1 LTDSD
6 EIARH
11 CYDALIGTPFEEE
24 HGWHVNLMPNAGLK
38 EFPEDWEIRAIT
50 KQFKL
55 LEAVSPC
62 PVDLLTPKLRRGEPR
77 DIAHSDWAK
86 RVGLLD

>member
-1 LTDSD
+1 MTDSD

-38 EFPEDWEIRAIT
+38 EFPEDWEICAIT

-55 LEAVSPC
+55 LEAVSP
-62 PVDLLTPKLRRGEPR
+62 
-77 DIAHSDWAK
+77 
-86 RVGLLD
+86 